1 MMYLPLKQEELFIL
15 ALVVAPSQEQLV
27 STRVTALAITLAM
40 NSAAQVVRAQVACQD
55 HAVVAVTLLGV
66 TNQEAVVARQGP
78 QETCPPVH
86 VIAITKVDEV
96 TFALVAP
103 VVMDVGTT
111 GLFYLLMSLQVVVMV
126 PLLAVL

>member
-55 HAVVAVTLLGV
+55 HAVAAVTLLGV

-86 VIAITKVDEV
+86 VIAVIKGGLV
-96 TFALVAP
+96 TFALVAL
-103 VVMDVGTT
+103 VGMDVGGA
-111 GLFYLLMSLQVVVMV
+111 GLSLLLMSLEVVVIV